1 MSASPLIP
9 PEDDTAVQK
18 GTVNVSQR
26 SWSTFLSTAA
36 AAAKENAAVGL
47 ARSKE
52 IAAVGLARSKEVA
65 AVGLAR
71 SKEVRE
77 SMGQILSDL
86 PSQAATV
93 LQNLPLPKPLNVDNQ
108 NDLDIIYITE
118 NILTMSFPY
127 NKNNPGI
134 AKGGNDINLISQ
146 YLKER
151 HSGHFMIWNISEE
164 SYDYIYF
171 DENVLEHR
179 FPGHPAPPLGLLFQ
193 ICTAVE
199 SWLDADTRNI
209 AVIHCLTGKARTA
222 SMVASILTWIG
233 EFNTYQE
240 SLHYIAGRRGIPDAM
255 DLLVPSQKRYL
266 EYFGN
271 VLEGVRPSSEP
282 ILLRRVIMN
291 SIPHMSRY
299 KESYG
304 CCPYIQLFKFGRLF
318 ATAAASGN
326 AVNDAKQQMLLHW
339 VEESEGAIS
348 FNVNMAIQGDILI
361 RCRHAEPT
369 GKRISMF
376 RAAFH
381 TSFISGGVLRL
392 NKSQLDG
399 CYEDSRFDDDFFV
412 DLIFAPI
419 ESNKKPTVAMS
430 VEVTKPP
437 NENEPVAIATTSE
450 VAQPN
455 DAGLFMDSSA
465 VDAYEMS
472 LLKNN
477 SFWDSL
483 ADRKNGTKKKKPR
496 KFFDMARTFCIGE
509 ETPAKTNPLNGT
521 LSAFKKSLQVPAP
534 SSGLSDSDLISR
546 LADAENG
553 VRIRLGSEEDEKVED
568 NRLESL
574 TPLGDIRTQQ
584 QIDNISNHDVMKDLD
599 DEFGADLTE
608 DEKWLMGEI
617 EKVNNPDEVD
627 DDDDEEFG
635 KEELMFEAKTEDLLY
650 FDDLNQFST
659 SETTADPFTNPSPL
673 TSNDNIDVTTTS
685 VVTETSTPVVTAASD
700 LDELESYL
708 KSL

>member
-1 MSASPLIP
+1 MSETPLVP
-9 PEDDTAVQK
+9 PEDETVNKGTGTLNMMQRMSSFLTNAKEITAVRL
-18 GTVNVSQR
+18 NN
-26 SWSTFLSTAA
+26 
-36 AAAKENAAVGL
+36 AKEVAAVGL
-47 ARSKE
+47 NNAR
-52 IAAVGLARSKEVA
+52 EVA

-71 SKEVRE
+71 SKNVRD
-77 SMGQILSDL
+77 SMGQILSEL
-86 PSQAATV
+86 PSQAANV
-93 LQNLPLPKPLNVDNQ
+93 LQHLPLPKPITLDLNNNQ
-108 NDLDIIYITE
+108 NDLDIVYITE

-127 NKNNPGI
+127 NKKNPGI

-151 HSGHFMIWNISEE
+151 HGGHFMIWNISEE
-164 SYDYIYF
+164 SYDYSYF

-199 SWLDADTRNI
+199 SWLDADSSNV

-255 DLLVPSQKRYL
+255 ELLVPSQKRYL

-291 SIPHMSRY
+291 SIPRMSRY

-369 GKRISMF
+369 GKRVSMF

-381 TSFISGGVLRL
+381 TSFVSGGVLRL
-392 NKSQLDG
+392 NTSQLDG

-419 ESNKKPTVAMS
+419 ESSSKPTVAMS
-430 VEVTKPP
+430 VEATIPP
-437 NENEPVAIATTSE
+437 NENDPVAIASASEE

-465 VDAYEMS
+465 VDTYEMS

-496 KFFDMARTFCIGE
+496 KFFDMAKTFCIGE
-509 ETPAKTNPLNGT
+509 ETPAKSNPLNGS

-534 SSGLSDSDLISR
+534 TSGLSDSDLISR

-553 VRIRLGSEEDEKVED
+553 VRVRLGSEEDEKVED
-568 NRLESL
+568 TRLDLL

-584 QIDNISNHDVMKDLD
+584 QADDITNNDAIKDLD

-608 DEKWLMGEI
+608 DEIWLMAEI
-617 EKVNNPDEVD
+617 EKVNNPDDND
-627 DDDDEEFG
+627 DDDDNDT
-635 KEELMFEAKTEDLLY
+635 TEDLLN
-650 FDDLNQFST
+650 FENINSDITQNPIAQQHSDPITDT
-659 SETTADPFTNPSPL
+659 SSEAANEE
-673 TSNDNIDVTTTS
+673 VTTT
-685 VVTETSTPVVTAASD
+685 PVASD

>member
-1 MSASPLIP
+1 MAEAPLT
-9 PEDDTAVQK
+9 EDDMVNK
-18 GTVNVSQR
+18 GTVNMMQR
-26 SWSTFLSTAA
+26 MSSFLSS
-36 AAAKENAAVGL
+36 AKEAAVVGL
-47 ARSKE
+47 NNAKG
-52 IAAVGLARSKEVA
+52 AAV
-65 AVGLAR
+65 VGLAR

-77 SMGQILSDL
+77 SMGQMLSEL
-86 PSQAATV
+86 PSQAANV
-93 LQNLPLPKPLNVDNQ
+93 LQNLPLPKPMDLNNQ

-127 NKNNPGI
+127 DKKNPGI
-134 AKGGNDINLISQ
+134 AKSGNDIKLISQ
-146 YLKER
+146 YLRER
-151 HSGHFMIWNISEE
+151 HGDHFMIWNISEE
-164 SYDYIYF
+164 SYDYTYF

-199 SWLDADTRNI
+199 SWLDADTRNVAI
-209 AVIHCLTGKARTA
+209 VHCLTGKARTA

-233 EFNTYQE
+233 EFGTYQE
-240 SLHYIAGRRGIPDAM
+240 ALHYIAGRRGIPDAM
-255 DLLVPSQKRYL
+255 ELLVPSQKRYL

-271 VLEGVRPSSEP
+271 VLEGTRPSSEP

-318 ATAAASGN
+318 ATAAATGN

-369 GKRISMF
+369 GKRVSMF

-381 TSFISGGVLRL
+381 TSFITGGVLRL
-392 NKSQLDG
+392 HKSQLDG
-399 CYEDSRFDDDFFV
+399 CYEDTRFHEDFFI

-419 ESNKKPTVAMS
+419 ESKSSATIAMS
-430 VEVTKPP
+430 VESAAPP
-437 NENEPVAIATTSE
+437 LENTPIAIATISDE
-450 VAQPN
+450 VAHPN
-455 DAGLFMDSSA
+455 DGGLFMDSSA

-483 ADRKNGTKKKKPR
+483 TDRKNGTKKKKPR
-496 KFFDMARTFCIGE
+496 KFFDMAKTFCIGD
-509 ETPAKTNPLNGT
+509 ETPVKPNPLNGT
-521 LSAFKKSLQVPAP
+521 LSAFKKSLQIPTP
-534 SSGLSDSDLISR
+534 SSSLSDSDLISQ
-546 LADAENG
+546 LVDAENG
-553 VRIRLGSEEDEKVED
+553 VRVRLGSEEDEKTD
-568 NRLESL
+568 DTRLDSL
-574 TPLGDIRTQQ
+574 TPLGDIHTQQ
-584 QIDNISNHDVMKDLD
+584 QIHDLSNNDIIKDLD

-617 EKVNNPDEVD
+617 EKVNNLDENED
-627 DDDDEEFG
+627 DDDDDDN
-635 KEELMFEAKTEDLLY
+635 EELIFEAKTDDMLKTEDLLS
-650 FDDLNQFST
+650 FDDVSSIQPNSDHILHNNSEVKT
-659 SETTADPFTNPSPL
+659 SSIATDT
-673 TSNDNIDVTTTS
+673 ITTS
-685 VVTETSTPVVTAASD
+685 PKNPTTSD
-700 LDELESYL
+700 LDELETYL